1 MPEILCEHLIALKM
15 FLSLETLFCLY
26 ILKVILTF
34 VVVVVI
40 VVGHILLLGIRLD
53 LHIMLG
59 KFSSTCN
66 F

>member
-34 VVVVVI
+34 VVVVV
-40 VVGHILLLGIRLD
+40 VGHILLLGIRLD

>member
-1 MPEILCEHLIALKM
+1 MPEILCQYLIARQM
-15 FLSLETLFCLY
+15 FLFLETLFCFY

-40 VVGHILLLGIRLD
+40 VHFLLLGIKLD
-53 LHIMLG
+53 LHITLS
-59 KFSSTCN
+59 KLSSTCN